1 MLCNN
6 CGKEITEGMSS
17 CQHCGQTIVKDN
29 TSAKNTKKVGGFW
42 SSMQDTVKNMGESL
56 NKAME
61 EGKKRQQQEE
71 QKKLDEEKKWVPDEV
86 KNRFFIKEDIHFAG
100 ISTHVIVDK
109 KTGVNYL
116 FVDQTGHAGG
126 MTVLVDA
133 NGKPIVTK

>member
-6 CGKEITEGMSS
+6 CGKEVQEGMSL
-17 CQHCGQTIVKDN
+17 CQHCGQPI
-29 TSAKNTKKVGGFW
+29 AKEYSSTKSEKKLGGFW

-109 KTGVNYL
+109 TTGVNYL
-116 FVDQTGHAGG
+116 FVDKALHAGG
-126 MTVLVDA
+126 LTVLVDS